1 MKRKK
6 NQPRFLEAFS
16 PTIMESTVPKRFVDI
31 VNEVGDTILSDD
43 VKSAKWDWSHKL
55 VGKVSKEVQIPIS
68 NSDDREFLFR
78 IMRQGC
84 LDYLKYI
91 ISKNSKRVE
100 KFSSNLLNS
109 LSRYS
114 SFVLNF
120 SFLRDK
126 SLSKN

>member
-31 VNEVGDTILSDD
+31 VNEVGDTVLSDD

-91 ISKNSKRVE
+91 ISKNSKRVA
-100 KFSSNLLNS
+100 KLTIGI
-109 LSRYS
+109 
-114 SFVLNF
+114 
-120 SFLRDK
+120 K
-126 SLSKN
+126 

>member
-31 VNEVGDTILSDD
+31 VNEVGDTVLNDD

-84 LDYLKYI
+84 LDYLIYHIKEQGI
-91 ISKNSKRVE
+91 QMERGRWCWCKTDTRQ
-100 KFSSNLLNS
+100 
-109 LSRYS
+109 YS
-114 SFVLNF
+114 S
-120 SFLRDK
+120 DA
-126 SLSKN
+126 

>member
-31 VNEVGDTILSDD
+31 VNEVGDTVLSDD

-91 ISKNSKRVE
+91 ISKNRAYKWNEAAGAGV
-100 KFSSNLLNS
+100 KPTLNT
-109 LSRYS
+109 
-114 SFVLNF
+114 FT
-120 SFLRDK
+120 
-126 SLSKN
+126 

>member
-1 MKRKK
+1 MMKRKK

-31 VNEVGDTILSDD
+31 VNEVGDTVLSDD

-91 ISKNSKRVE
+91 ISKNRAYKWNESRWCWCKTDTRQHSPDAQLDCQSICWRV
-100 KFSSNLLNS
+100 
-109 LSRYS
+109 
-114 SFVLNF
+114 
-120 SFLRDK
+120 
-126 SLSKN
+126 